1 MEGRTH
7 TRTNREWVL
16 DRRGFLKVAAAA
28 GTAAAAGALGGCSD
42 VGESYS
48 QLMTGER
55 EITDHAGRT
64 LTIPTADNLE
74 RIYFT
79 SGLAQVWVFTLNPD
93 KQGGTSSQFTD
104 EQLQYLPEGIEDLV
118 YMGAISENATIDA
131 EMLRAEDI
139 QLVFSISGIELTEAN
154 ISDAESLQEL
164 TDIPVVLVDGSFD
177 RIAES
182 YRFVGDIMGEEER
195 AEEIAAYC
203 EQVYEEVTSAVAQI
217 PDDEKI
223 SIYYAEGVEGLQTDP
238 DASQHA
244 LTFKLAGALNVAEV
258 EVQSYGMS
266 NVDMERVRAWDPE
279 VIFAWKEQD
288 YGGADELIR
297 TSADWAD
304 ITAVREG
311 RVYTVPAAPFNWVD
325 RPPGINRLIGI
336 QWVANLLYPQY
347 YDVDMVQVAKEFYSQ
362 MYWVDITDEQALDLL
377 GSSYSVQES

>member
-1 MEGRTH
+1 MSRH
-7 TRTNREWVL
+7 VPTNRKWVM
-16 DRRGFLKVAAAA
+16 DRRGFLKVAAA
-28 GTAAAAGALGGCSD
+28 GAAAAVGSLSGCD
-42 VGESYS
+42 AGESYS
-48 QLMTGER
+48 ELMTGER

-64 LTIPTADNLE
+64 LVIPTPENLE

-79 SGLAQVWVFTLNPD
+79 SALAQVWVFSLNPEL
-93 KQGGTSSQFTD
+93 QGGTASQFTD
-104 EQLQYLPEGIEDLV
+104 DQLEFLPEGMEDLV
-118 YMGAISENATIDA
+118 YMGSISENATIDA

-177 RIAES
+177 KIADS
-182 YRFVGDIMGEEER
+182 YRFVGDIMGEDER
-195 AEEIAAYC
+195 AEEIATYC
-203 EQVYEEVTSAVAQI
+203 EQKYKEVTDAVAQI

-244 LTFKLAGALNVAEV
+244 LTFKLAGAVNVAEV
-258 EVQSYGMS
+258 EVQAYGMS

-279 VIFAWKEQD
+279 VIFAWDEENH
-288 YGGADELIR
+288 GGADELIR
-297 TSADWAD
+297 TSDDWAD
-304 ITAVREG
+304 IKAVRDG

-347 YDVDMVQVAKEFYSQ
+347 YDVDMVEVAKEFYSM
-362 MYWVDITDEQALDLL
+362 MYWVDITDEQAKELL
-377 GSSYSVQES
+377 GSSYPVENG